1 MKRRSTA
8 GSKQVKTLRRQTLS
22 QKRRNALNAPDQA
35 PSAVDLQEQVDAL
48 SRELKEAREQQTA
61 TADVLK
67 VISRS
72 AFDLDAVLATLV
84 ESAATLC
91 EAERGLIFLRQDNYC
106 RMAANYGFSPELE
119 AFAKANPLPIDGR
132 STTARAAASGVVV
145 QAIDVLADE
154 TQGELALRYQRLG
167 GHRTNLG
174 VPLRRE
180 GETIGAFNL
189 TRPEKLPFTQ
199 KQIELVSTFADQAVI
214 AHSNIRLFEEV
225 QARTEDLRE
234 SLQQQTATADVL
246 KVISRSAFDLQPVLD
261 TLTESAA
268 QLCNADMAAILR
280 RDARGFY
287 NATNYNF
294 SVPSIA
300 VLPFQMPSGSSQ
312 RGAASSEGC

>member
-8 GSKQVKTLRRQTLS
+8 GSEPVKTLRRQTLRP
-22 QKRRNALNAPDQA
+22 KRRNALNAPDQA

-154 TQGELALRYQRLG
+154 TQGELALRY
-167 GHRTNLG
+167 
-174 VPLRRE
+174 
-180 GETIGAFNL
+180 
-189 TRPEKLPFTQ
+189 
-199 KQIELVSTFADQAVI
+199 
-214 AHSNIRLFEEV
+214 
-225 QARTEDLRE
+225 
-234 SLQQQTATADVL
+234 
-246 KVISRSAFDLQPVLD
+246 
-261 TLTESAA
+261 
-268 QLCNADMAAILR
+268 
-280 RDARGFY
+280 
-287 NATNYNF
+287 
-294 SVPSIA
+294 
-300 VLPFQMPSGSSQ
+300 
-312 RGAASSEGC
+312 